1 MIELLRSTVD
11 GGNFITFLIMI
22 LLLGYFVYKEWP
34 EFRKRVSTRPIQDKS
49 MEERIASIEVD
60 IKDVKE
66 KMDRDYRRINEIE
79 KEMARNRRNQARDR
93 EEMEI
98 IMKGVLA
105 ALQGLQQQ
113 GCNGVV
119 SDTEKEI
126 NEYLNK
132 IAHETWEE

>member
-11 GGNFITFLIMI
+11 GGNFITFLVMV

-34 EFRKRVSTRPIQDKS
+34 EFRRRVSTRPIQDKS
-49 MEERIASIEVD
+49 VEERIASIETD

-79 KEMARNRRNQARDR
+79 REMARNRKNQIRDR

-113 GCNGVV
+113 GCNGIV